1 MDLYVAAERV
11 TVKLVF
17 GKKFVLEVV
26 VVVVVNVYW

>member
-1 MDLYVAAERV
+1 MDLYVAAEKV

-17 GKKFVLEVV
+17 GKYLVLE